1 MMITKSIVSIIFIIV
16 AVILVIA
23 SIADYV
29 KSKGEKTIA
38 RRVWIQLAFVLTAIA
53 IVLFFVNHFLQ

>member
-38 RRVWIQLAFVLTAIA
+38 RRVWIQLAFVFTAIA